1 VSPVHR
7 LLTITVHDECLGVP
21 DALASSWRSAAHR
34 RQPADDKR
42 VTMEEPLA
50 AIQDLHRRRF
60 LRWGI
65 AAAAAALPMPA
76 WATAL
81 GTAKRRLSFVNL
93 HTDETLTALYFANG
107 SYQHNAVKD
116 INYLLRDFR
125 TGDVHPIDLRLLDLL
140 YTLRHRV
147 NSQSPFQVISGYRSP
162 ATNARLASLS
172 DGVARRSYHIRG
184 MAIDIAL
191 TDLVAALRR
200 RSLATLQYWRLQD
213 GAFRVGHGV
222 ARPERRPEVFGM
234 PEVERL
240 SGQVQEAAAEER

>member
-1 VSPVHR
+1 
-7 LLTITVHDECLGVP
+7 
-21 DALASSWRSAAHR
+21 
-34 RQPADDKR
+34 
-42 VTMEEPLA
+42 MEEPLPA
-50 AIQDLHRRRF
+50 NQDLNRRRF

-65 AAAAAALPMPA
+65 AAAAAVVTPMPA

-107 SYQHNAVKD
+107 SYQPNAVKD

-140 YTLRHRV
+140 YALQHRV

-172 DGVARRSYHIRG
+172 DGVAHHSYHIRG

-191 TDLVAALRR
+191 TDRTLPALHQAAL
-200 RSLATLQYWRLQD
+200 SLQA
-213 GAFRVGHGV
+213 GGVGFYPKPGFVHVDVGPV
-222 ARPERRPEVFGM
+222 RTW
-234 PEVERL
+234 
-240 SGQVQEAAAEER
+240 